1 MYEKFFYLKE
11 NPFHITPDPKFFYP
25 SKNHQEAID
34 ILLFGIL
41 RKKGFL
47 LLDGEVGT
55 GKTII
60 WRTIL
65 NKLNGAVES
74 ALILNPL
81 LSDIDLL
88 KTINEDFGIRLKS
101 NSMKEH
107 LDALNA
113 FLLEKAYKG
122 GNAVVIIDEAQ
133 NLNPKALEMIR
144 LLSNLE
150 TAEMKL
156 LQIILIGQPE
166 LRNKLLKMPELRQL
180 NQRILL
186 RYHLKPLD
194 VNETREYIFNRLN
207 IAGGKGNVKFTPQ
220 AIQIIYTTCKGTPRM
235 INTFCDRALTAAFV
249 DGKRIINRDI
259 ANRVKNELNAEG
271 AIKKEIDIDIPKV
284 GNGITRYTR
293 FLVQPVRML
302 RQ

>member
-25 SKNHQEAID
+25 SKKHQEAID
-34 ILLFGIL
+34 LLLFGIS

-55 GKTII
+55 GKTTI

-65 NKLNGAVES
+65 NKPNGSLES

-88 KTINEDFGIRLKS
+88 KTINEDFGIRLKGS
-101 NSMKEH
+101 SMKEY

-150 TAEMKL
+150 TEKMKL
-156 LQIILIGQPE
+156 LQIVLIGQPE
-166 LRNKLLKMPELRQL
+166 LRDKLKMPELRQL
-180 NQRILL
+180 NQRILI
-186 RYHLKPLD
+186 RYRLKSLD
-194 VNETREYIFNRLN
+194 VDETREYIFSRLN
-207 IAGGKGNVKFTPQ
+207 VAGGKGNVKFTPQ
-220 AIQIIYTTCKGTPRM
+220 AIQIIYKTCEGVPRM
-235 INTFCDRALTAAFV
+235 INAFCDRALTAAFV
-249 DGKRIINRDI
+249 DNKRIINRDI
-259 ANRVKNELNAEG
+259 ANRVKDELDAEG
-271 AIKKEIDIDIPKV
+271 AIKKEIGVSNIST
-284 GNGITRYTR
+284 GIARYAR

-302 RQ
+302 RQRG